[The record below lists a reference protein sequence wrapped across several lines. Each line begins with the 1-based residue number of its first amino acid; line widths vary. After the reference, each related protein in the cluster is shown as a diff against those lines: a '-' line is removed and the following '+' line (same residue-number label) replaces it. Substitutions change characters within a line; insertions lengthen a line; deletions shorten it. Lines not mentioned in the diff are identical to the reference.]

1 MDIIISVATAVVVVL
16 MILGFLIGFLRN
28 WKKSLIRLG
37 IIVACLILSIFL
49 APVFAGILMNKFV
62 KGMVLTIFGF
72 SLNFEDLVKS
82 VADESFANDLLST
95 TATTTELANAVMNIV
110 LNVISFF
117 MMFIILCL
125 ISWIVYVVVFAIV
138 DRKHKDEKPV
148 RNGQYWGLKTV
159 GGFVGLIG
167 GLVVCFAFLT
177 PVFGAMNICDKF
189 VQTSNSN
196 TASAVSPNN
205 LICGELYYKED
216 EKIGKVEGYI
226 EKYASFKKKYDKS
239 FVGGFFNFFGVSEL
253 GSSTFNY
260 LTNVKSDGL
269 KVNFTDEFVSII
281 NVYNSYKETFVARKF
296 DLADNECI
304 DNLKNLYT
312 LACKSEI
319 VKNYVTEF
327 VPKFSQKWIDG
338 EKFLGIAMPIS
349 GTFEDIAKEAIGVFN
364 TNSLTRIN
372 DNLFSLLDMIKIANT
387 CGLTTAIRNNE
398 NIVDYLRTNRTFVAS
413 EVYQLSSTP
422 EMKSALPTMVNEF
435 IEIAHD
441 LVIGGD
447 ADYSEYRL
455 TQSEID
461 ALDWLKES
469 NIMQELTN
477 ALLDVYEDTKE
488 TDDASVL
495 VNHLIKIGYIIDEAR
510 ESDLLSKPLKPFMIS
525 FINSSKINLSEET
538 KTTITDTMN
547 SQWEN
552 TEFKFEDMFSAVEE
566 MARIAQNILNDDG
579 NISLDGLGDM
589 LEDIL
594 TSENPAATEV
604 KGAVKEILKSDTI
617 TQIVGDNKEAQV
629 LTDMLYALVDCDNTE
644 EIRAGIRA
652 GQEIINLVNNNK
664 NDGGLV
670 LEGSSQ
676 EEKKESAKQT
686 IENITGSEIV
696 MGMLSDAS
704 ENNESAIKQI
714 TSAIGGDA
722 EILKEAINDP
732 TTNISEENKQIL
744 NKLFGN

>member
-1 MDIIISVATAVVVVL
+1 MEIIITIATAVVVAL
-16 MILGFLIGFLRN
+16 MVLGFLIGFLRN

-62 KGMVLTIFGF
+62 KGMVLTVFGF
-72 SLNFEDLVKS
+72 SLNFEEVVKS
-82 VADESFANDLLST
+82 IADESFANDLLST

-125 ISWIVYVVVFAIV
+125 ISWIIYVVVFAIV
-138 DRKHKDEKPV
+138 GRKHKGEKPV
-148 RNGQYWGLKTV
+148 RNGKYWGLKTV

-177 PVFGAMNICDKF
+177 PMFGAMNICNKF
-189 VQTSNSN
+189 IQTSNQN

-226 EKYASFKKKYDKS
+226 EKYASFKKMYDKS
-239 FVGGFFNFFGVSEL
+239 FVGGFFNFFGVSQL

-269 KVNFTDEFVSII
+269 KVNFTDEFVSMI
-281 NVYNSYKETFVARKF
+281 NVYNSYKETFVASKF

-327 VPKFSQKWIDG
+327 IPKFSQKWIND

-349 GTFEDIAKEAIGVFN
+349 GTFEDIAKEALGVFN

-372 DNLFSLLDMIKIANT
+372 DNLFSLLDMIKIANN
-387 CGLTTAIRNNE
+387 CGLTTVIRNNE
-398 NIVDYLRTNRTFVAS
+398 SIEDYLRTNTTFIAS

-422 EMKSALPTMVNEF
+422 EMKSALPAMVNDF
-435 IEIAHD
+435 IEIAHE

-461 ALDWLKES
+461 KLDWLKES
-469 NIMQELTN
+469 AIIQELTN

-488 TDDASVL
+488 TDDANVL
-495 VNHLIKIGYIIDEAR
+495 INHLIQIGGIIDNAR
-510 ESDLLSKPLKPFMIS
+510 TSDLLSKPLKPFMIS

-538 KTTITDTMN
+538 KTTITNTIDN
-547 SQWEN
+547 QWNN
-552 TEFKFEDMFSAVEE
+552 TDFKFEDMFVAVEE
-566 MARIAQNILNDDG
+566 MAKIAQNILNDDG
-579 NISLDGLGDM
+579 YISLDGLGDI
-589 LEDIL
+589 LDDIL
-594 TSENPAATEV
+594 TSENPASEAV
-604 KGAVKEILKSDTI
+604 RNAVKEVLNSDTL
-617 TQIVGDNKEAQV
+617 TQIVGDNNEAKAM
-629 LTDMLYALVDCDNTE
+629 TDLLKALVNCENTE
-644 EIRAGIRA
+644 EISAGIRA
-652 GQEIINLVNNNK
+652 GQEIVNLVNNNK

-670 LEGSSQ
+670 FEGSSD
-676 EEKKESAKQT
+676 EEKKENAKQT
-686 IENITGSEIV
+686 IENITSSEIV
-696 MGMLSDAS
+696 MDMLRESS
-704 ENNESAIKQI
+704 ENGDSAIKKI
-714 TSAIGGDA
+714 TSAIGGDV

-732 TTNISEENKQIL
+732 STNISEENKQIL
-744 NKLFGN
+744 NRLFGN